1 MEPSLFGK
9 TTGGIGRDMTRL
21 VMHVDLDA
29 FYAAIEQRDRP
40 EWLGLPVVIGAAP
53 GKRGVVATCS
63 YEARRYGVHSAMPIS
78 EAARRLPP
86 ETIYVRPRMEDY
98 ARVSRQVMGALDD
111 ISPVVEK
118 VSIDE
123 AYLDVSGLELLVGP
137 PEVIGWR
144 AKAAIREAVGLT
156 ASVGIGPNR
165 LIAKLASDSHKPD
178 GLMVVP
184 PEGVQAF
191 LDPMPLTVL
200 RGVGEKTAPRL
211 QRLGLK
217 TVGDVRRLSLEALR
231 RQLGATTGTEVH
243 LQARGIAD
251 DRVYPA
257 GERKSIS
264 KETTFAE
271 DVTDPAVLRDT
282 LRWAAQEVGFLA
294 RHEGHKGAV
303 VTLKIRFR
311 PFETHTRSR
320 TLPVRTASDSEL
332 FRAAWSL
339 FESEPWLGKPVRL
352 IGLGLAGWEEG
363 GGVQAD
369 LFGSDVSDPH
379 PHDERL
385 DETLDAIRR
394 KFGKGYLQRGLTRR
408 R

>member
-1 MEPSLFGK
+1 MSRF
-9 TTGGIGRDMTRL
+9 

-29 FYAAIEQRDRP
+29 FYAAIEQRDHPQWR
-40 EWLGLPVVIGAAP
+40 GVPVVVGAQP

-86 ETIYVRPRMEDY
+86 ETVYVRPRMDAY
-98 ARVSRQVMGALDD
+98 AWVSRQVMAALAT

-123 AYLDVSGLELLVGP
+123 AYLDVSGLELLVGT
-137 PEVIGWR
+137 PEVIGR
-144 AKAAIREAVGLT
+144 RTKAAIREAVALT

-165 LIAKLASDSHKPD
+165 LIAKLASDCHKPD
-178 GLMVVP
+178 GLTVVLP
-184 PEGVQAF
+184 DRVREF

-200 RGVGEKTAPRL
+200 RGVGAKTAPRL

-217 TVGDVRRLSLEALR
+217 TVRDVRRLSLEALR
-231 RQLGATTGTEVH
+231 RHLRVQAGTHVYR
-243 LQARGIAD
+243 QARGIAD

-271 DVTDPAVLRDT
+271 DVSDPAVLRDT
-282 LRWAAQEVGFLA
+282 LRWAAQEVGFIA
-294 RHEGHKGAV
+294 RHEGRKGAV
-303 VTLKIRFR
+303 VTLKIRFL
-311 PFETHTRSR
+311 PWETHTRSR
-320 TLPVRTASDSEL
+320 TLPVRTASDVDL

-339 FESEPWLGKPVRL
+339 FASEPWAGKPVRL
-352 IGLGLAGWEEG
+352 IGLGLSDWEEES
-363 GGVQAD
+363 GVQGD
-369 LFGSDVSDPH
+369 LFGTEASEPH
-379 PHDERL
+379 PRDQRL
-385 DETLDAIRR
+385 DDTLDAIRR
-394 KFGKGYLQRGLTRR
+394 KFGTGYLQRGLSRR